1 MHTHPLK
8 HKSQCAEQM
17 KYFQVFMSH
26 GITEYVYQ
34 CIIQTVMELS
44 R

>member
-17 KYFQVFMSH
+17 KYLQMLMSH
-26 GITEYVYQ
+26 GITEYVH
-34 CIIQTVMELS
+34 IIQNVMELS